1 MKPYTKTS
9 IRGLD
14 NLAWRQL
21 RQTGIGGSDA
31 PHLVLTPE
39 EFRYVDPERLMRDK
53 VEPLGEE
60 SVSIP
65 CRCGHALEPLVA
77 ELYAEATRRQVHR
90 VNYMLRSVEH
100 PFMCANIDR
109 KLCGVDEGL
118 ECKAIG
124 WMSARRKRYDP
135 EQDREHWIDIFAT
148 GEVEIDLAH
157 KKEWYIQMQHYMAV
171 TGWAMW
177 HLAVLVGNDRFVYYD
192 VPRDDALIEQLI
204 AAEAGFWGAVLDA
217 RAEFERSI

>member
-1 MKPYTKTS
+1 MKPYTKTP

-31 PHLVLTPE
+31 PHLVLTLEEYRYANPE
-39 EFRYVDPERLMRDK
+39 KLLRDK

-60 SVSIP
+60 VVSLP
-65 CRCGHALEPLVA
+65 CQCGHALESVVA
-77 ELYAEATRRQVHR
+77 ERYTMATGNQVHK
-90 VNYMLRSVEH
+90 VNFMLRSVEH

-109 KLCGVDEGL
+109 KLCGIDEGL
-118 ECKAIG
+118 ECKTIN
-124 WMSARRKRYDP
+124 WKRSRKTLYDP
-135 EQDREHWIDIFAT
+135 ETGQKCWIDKFAT
-148 GEVEIDLAH
+148 GDPEIDMSYM
-157 KKEWYIQMQHYMAV
+157 KEWYIQMQHYMAV
-171 TGWAMW
+171 TGWKMW
-177 HLAVLVGNDRFVYYD
+177 HLGVIIECNRFVYYD